1 MNELKMKVYQAAIA
15 SLKTKSELLSGER
28 AKIIESILEEEKNSA
43 GDKYETSR
51 EMISQDLN
59 SLEKQIQQNKN
70 DLDELYRLFSIKEI
84 PLTVQ
89 EGALIKL
96 GSDWFM
102 LAVSIGKIN
111 TEEVSV
117 FLMSKN
123 SPLGSLLIGKKKF
136 DPVDFRGKTQ
146 RIEELF

>member
-15 SLKTKSELLSGER
+15 SLKTKSELLSQER
-28 AKIIESILEEEKNSA
+28 IKIIESILEEEKNSA

-51 EMISQDLN
+51 EMITQDLN

-70 DLDELYRLFSIKEI
+70 DLEELYRLFSIKDT
-84 PLTVQ
+84 PTSVQ
-89 EGALIKL
+89 EGALVKL
-96 GSDWFM
+96 GTDWF
-102 LAVSIGKIN
+102 LIAVSVGKIN
-111 TEEVSV
+111 TEGISV

-123 SPLGSLLIGKKKF
+123 SPLGSLLIGKKKS